1 MIAAI
6 YARKSTDQ
14 AGVSD
19 DARSV
24 TRQAAQAEAFAAE
37 RGWRVEPAH
46 VYVDDGVSGAEF
58 DSRPGFL
65 RLMNAL
71 GPHGAPFDVLIMS
84 EESRLGR
91 EQIETAYALKR
102 LISAGVRVWFYLEG
116 RERTLDSPT
125 DKVMLSLTTFADEM
139 ERDRARQRTYDALE
153 RKARAGHVTG
163 GRVFGYDN
171 VTIVGPDGHRSHVER
186 RINEAEAVV
195 VRKIFEQKASG
206 WGYTR
211 IAKQLNVDGVPT
223 PRSQQGRPRGW
234 SASAVLE
241 VLRRDLYRGVI
252 TWNKT
257 RKRNRWGAKEVKDRP
272 AGEWLTIDAPHL
284 RIVDETTWLAVER
297 ERALRQAA
305 TPVAAQR
312 TRDRGAASRYVLTG
326 FLRCATC
333 GATMSGTWRGSSER
347 RWFGYA
353 CLANT
358 KRGSAICT
366 NNTVT
371 PVGILDRAV
380 VDAILAGALDPGLL
394 DAVVERL
401 QAQLAAVSKPVASVP
416 TGRARELERRIRNLT
431 DAIAQGEPPAA
442 LLEALRLAERDLAQ
456 ARASAAAAGGA
467 ALTPDLLQA
476 AVAAVRATLE
486 GWRTSVT
493 REPGQ
498 LRPLLSRVIVGTLTV
513 TPNEGTTRHRG
524 VTFAGEAHL
533 AGLFRGAVEPDLL
546 KWRPH
551 RDPLYRRS
559 PLTPAAPRRRPC
571 TGRAPIWST
580 AACSTPVGCA

>member
-24 TRQAAQAEAFAAE
+24 TRQVAQAEAFASA
-37 RGWRVEPAH
+37 RGWRVDPAH
-46 VYVDDGVSGAEF
+46 IYVDDGVSGAEF
-58 DSRPGFL
+58 DARPGFL

-71 GPHGAPFDVLIMS
+71 GPNGAPFQVLIMS

-91 EQIETAYALKR
+91 ELIETAYALKR
-102 LISAGVRVWFYLEG
+102 IITAGVRVWFYLDA

-171 VTIVGPDGHRSHVER
+171 ITIVGLDGHRSHVER
-186 RINEAEAVV
+186 RINEAEAAV
-195 VRKIFEQKASG
+195 VRRIFEQKVAG

-257 RKRNRWGAKEVKDRP
+257 RKRNRWGVKQVKDRP
-272 AGEWLTIDAPHL
+272 ADEWLTVSAPQL
-284 RIVDETTWLAVER
+284 RIVDEATWLAVQQS
-297 ERALRQAA
+297 RAQQQAA
-305 TPVAAQR
+305 IPHAAQR
-312 TRDRGAASRYVLTG
+312 TRDRGDASRYTLTG

-333 GATMSGTWRGSSER
+333 GATMTGTWRGSAAK

-358 KRGSAICT
+358 KRGAAICA

-371 PVGILDRAV
+371 PVGALDRAV
-380 VDAILAGALDPGLL
+380 IDAVLAGALDQGLI

-401 QAQLAAVSKPVASVP
+401 QAQLTAVVTPPPKASARP
-416 TGRARELERRIRNLT
+416 RELERRIARLT
-431 DAIAQGEPPAA
+431 EAIAQGDTPAS
-442 LLEALRLAERDLAQ
+442 LLEALRQAERDLVVAQ
-456 ARASAAAAGGA
+456 AAAAAPAGP
-467 ALTPDLLQA
+467 ALTAQQLEA
-476 AVAAVRATLE
+476 AAAIRSTLE
-486 GWRTSVT
+486 DWRAQLT
-493 REPGQ
+493 RDPRQ
-498 LRPLLSRVIVGTLTV
+498 LRPLLSRVISGPIIV

-533 AGLFRGAVEPDLL
+533 AGLFRGAIEPDLL

-551 RDPLYRRS
+551 GDSNPGLGLER
-559 PLTPAAPRRRPC
+559 AA
-571 TGRAPIWST
+571 S
-580 AACSTPVGCA
+580 